1 MLGSSTLKAKNIN
14 LKEDYSIYSL
24 HVALVVCLLPPHVRY
39 LNLSSLVAFHSEKN
53 SCPLELFVQYILAV
67 MLLPP

>member
-24 HVALVVCLLPPHVRY
+24 YVALHGCLFTSPARP
-39 LNLSSLVAFHSEKN
+39 LS
-53 SCPLELFVQYILAV
+53 
-67 MLLPP
+67 